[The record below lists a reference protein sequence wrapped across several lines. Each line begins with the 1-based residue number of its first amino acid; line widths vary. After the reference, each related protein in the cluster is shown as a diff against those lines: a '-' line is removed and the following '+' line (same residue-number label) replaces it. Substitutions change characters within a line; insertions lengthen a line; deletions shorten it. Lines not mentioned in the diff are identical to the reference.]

1 MKKLL
6 VIPLLLLFALPA
18 LAQQKGM
25 QLIPDSAETEAMD
38 TITLDATV
46 QFSAET
52 EAMIISQN
60 NRDVFQVNHNNE
72 LQEGVQYWFALVTKN
87 CNRCLTVRPAK
98 VLFFTKSR
106 RQVTREIVEFSK
118 HLNLD

>member
-25 QLIPDSAETEAMD
+25 QLIPDSPAEVMD